1 MYQVGFG
8 EDQSSVEGQSKFL
21 EMQDW
26 VVCDAVEGAVITT
39 QTPISWGL
47 LGHHVEGESPAFGGW
62 SDNTNVQHVIK
73 LFLCNT

>member
-39 QTPISWGL
+39 QTPISWDF
-47 LGHHVEGESPAFGGW
+47 LG
-62 SDNTNVQHVIK
+62 TM
-73 LFLCNT
+73 